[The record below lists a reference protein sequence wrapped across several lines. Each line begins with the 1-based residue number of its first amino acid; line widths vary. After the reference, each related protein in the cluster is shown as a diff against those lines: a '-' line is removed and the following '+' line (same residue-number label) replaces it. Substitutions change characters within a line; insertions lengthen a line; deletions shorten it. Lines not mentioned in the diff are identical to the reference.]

1 MIIKSS
7 IDNIIDLVIGALIGY
22 NHYEISFPHIYELDG
37 KCLNINFN
45 DYKSENNYGKIN
57 ELENFDFEAN
67 LLDMKDNKYG
77 NETMV
82 ITEECQYFFCLT
94 RYKWSNLCHLFKSKE
109 LNGPIIISIHNYFQ
123 IRELYKILN
132 EFKDDENKLN
142 NFVIWFLRTQCKH

>member
-7 IDNIIDLVIGALIGY
+7 IDNIIDLVIGALIGC
-22 NHYEISFPHIYELDG
+22 NHYEISFPHIYALDG

-67 LLDMKDNKYG
+67 LLVMKDNKYG

-82 ITEECQYFFCLT
+82 ITEEYQYFYCLT
-94 RYKWSNLCHLFKSKE
+94 RYK
-109 LNGPIIISIHNYFQ
+109 
-123 IRELYKILN
+123 
-132 EFKDDENKLN
+132 
-142 NFVIWFLRTQCKH
+142 